1 MVILDNSVRR
11 CNHIPTLLSHANE
24 PFSDDINVLSNFEL
38 LILVIPQYKA
48 CKFVKEERNSITA
61 VMYIRY
67 VNLSL

>member
-38 LILVIPQYKA
+38 SILVIPHYKA
-48 CKFVKEERNSITA
+48 CKFVKVERTSNTA